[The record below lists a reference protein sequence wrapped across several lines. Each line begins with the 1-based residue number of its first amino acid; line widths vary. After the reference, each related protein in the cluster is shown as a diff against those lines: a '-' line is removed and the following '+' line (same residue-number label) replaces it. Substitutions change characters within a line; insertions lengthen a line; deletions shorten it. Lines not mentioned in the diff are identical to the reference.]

1 MELSLPAPLLIEDAR
16 GKLTLVH
23 GVIPSVSEEDLK
35 GLRIVEVNRVLDY
48 ADPKYHLRR
57 CHKRT
62 NRNNYQLNETIISRS
77 NTMNTIEITG
87 LLRKTQPNQYTEE
100 SQQLR

>member
-48 ADPKYHLRR
+48 TLTLNIISADATKE
-57 CHKRT
+57 
-62 NRNNYQLNETIISRS
+62 QIETITNS
-77 NTMNTIEITG
+77 MK
-87 LLRKTQPNQYTEE
+87 LL
-100 SQQLR
+100 SQGATL